1 MAKPLFP
8 EEGEKEAELE
18 GESFEEWLLNRR
30 GIAEGSSE
38 AVWGGEVIFFTV
50 GRGRQARVVF
60 STRPHRQ
67 LR

>member
-8 EEGEKEAELE
+8 EEGEKDAELE

-38 AVWGGEVIFFTV
+38 AVWGGEVISFTV
-50 GRGRQARVVF
+50 GRSSGHALFPPRVQTG
-60 STRPHRQ
+60 S
-67 LR
+67 